1 MTTKFYEKYDNKNIC
16 KYIMTLHPLL
26 SLKKNELTAVG
37 RVLWPVNPSSKLFT
51 ITQPVFKFYTEYHLV
66 LEIFYIQMN

>member
-1 MTTKFYEKYDNKNIC
+1 
-16 KYIMTLHPLL
+16 MTLHPLL
-26 SLKKNELTAVG
+26 SLKKNELTAVA
-37 RVLWPVNPSSKLFT
+37 RVLWPVDPSSKLFT